1 MSSNLVVG
9 DLDDYP
15 DPRVV
20 IFGDLSSGK
29 STITKA
35 LLGCD
40 TSSNTNS
47 CLCKDK
53 CSWTPNFATGN
64 WMGGEKTFSVSIKQ
78 E

>member
-1 MSSNLVVG
+1 MLSNLAIG

-20 IFGDLSSGK
+20 IFGDVSSGK